1 MWVNN
6 VCNILHEV
14 PVCAGMFFF
23 EVEHLL
29 ESTFVVDDWDE
40 ILDFSLY
47 TAYYDKSCTI
57 KYSKYGNGILSSI

>member
-1 MWVNN
+1 MFVIFSMKFPCVQ
-6 VCNILHEV
+6 VC
-14 PVCAGMFFF
+14 FF

-47 TAYYDKSCTI
+47 TTFYNKSRTI
-57 KYSKYGNGILSSI
+57 KYSIYGNGILSSI